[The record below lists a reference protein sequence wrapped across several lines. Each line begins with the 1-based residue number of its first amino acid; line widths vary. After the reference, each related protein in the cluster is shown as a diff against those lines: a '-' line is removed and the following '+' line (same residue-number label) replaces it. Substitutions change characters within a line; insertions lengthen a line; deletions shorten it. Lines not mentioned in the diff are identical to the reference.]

1 MANLLIKP
9 TTGSGNKLIIQ
20 DQDGGDILTSADSG
34 ATLSNVVIGAGVT
47 GGAGLD
53 GAVNELSE
61 DTTPQ
66 LGGSLDV
73 LAETITTSTTNGHI
87 RFDKG
92 ITEKIGTG
100 SCTGTTVTV
109 DLSTGNF
116 FEVDFA
122 NLSGDV
128 TTFTISNPNSTSNQL
143 NNFVLKVKQHGSSNK
158 DFTWSSLTAIDWPA
172 QEGPEITQ
180 TASRYDV
187 LSFTSYN
194 NGTNWLGAIVGQDYT
209 Y

>member
-9 TTGSGNKLIIQ
+9 TTGSGNKVIIQ

-34 ATLSNVVIGAGVT
+34 ATLSNVVIGAG
-47 GGAGLD
+47 
-53 GAVNELSE
+53 
-61 DTTPQ
+61 Q

-180 TASRYDV
+180 TANRYDV